1 MPENDAED
9 CDCDGLDALEAGG
22 EDDDDEADYFAEPEV
37 QKPLRV
43 KQWKFAQREVE
54 LNENENIRITCLFF
68 RDFLQKKVIMETKTN
83 MDNKFNNF

>member
-1 MPENDAED
+1 MIVFRLLSMPENDAED

-22 EDDDDEADYFAEPEV
+22 EHDDDEANYFAEPEV

-54 LNENENIRITCLFF
+54 LNKNENI
-68 RDFLQKKVIMETKTN
+68 
-83 MDNKFNNF
+83 